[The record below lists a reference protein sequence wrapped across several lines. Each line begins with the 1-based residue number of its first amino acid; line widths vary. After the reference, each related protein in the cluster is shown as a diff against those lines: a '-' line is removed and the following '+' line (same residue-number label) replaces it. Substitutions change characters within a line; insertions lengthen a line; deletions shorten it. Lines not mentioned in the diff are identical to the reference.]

1 MARYIY
7 GQALQWAC
15 PDHLL
20 SGNLTVWQVYNVTIS
35 DHCTKCFA
43 QAQSGRM
50 RLRKFS
56 NEGHNEACIFHYFQ
70 QVRVLEQM
78 TPHLVVSQLGSCTT
92 AIIISHQPSQHTE
105 AGLDHPGLSFAAIP
119 YKASAPLG

>member
-1 MARYIY
+1 MATTLARYIY

-20 SGNLTVWQVYNVTIS
+20 YGNLTVWQVYNVTIS

-50 RLRKFS
+50 RLGKFS
-56 NEGHNEACIFHYFQ
+56 NEGQNEACIFHYFQ
-70 QVRVLEQM
+70 QVRVLEQT
-78 TPHLVVSQLGSCTT
+78 TPHLV
-92 AIIISHQPSQHTE
+92 
-105 AGLDHPGLSFAAIP
+105 
-119 YKASAPLG
+119 